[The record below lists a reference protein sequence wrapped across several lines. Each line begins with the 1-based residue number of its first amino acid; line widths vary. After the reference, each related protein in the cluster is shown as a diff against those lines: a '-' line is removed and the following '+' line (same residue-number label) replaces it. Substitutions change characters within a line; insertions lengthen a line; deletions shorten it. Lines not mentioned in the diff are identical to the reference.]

1 MNTAYREIPEI
12 RYQLSMYGWTVEEL
26 DDYLVID
33 MKGDIFYVPYPHIND
48 VGVDSIMSLPHES
61 NSDYAHRVCNLIRDY
76 H

>member
-33 MKGDIFYVPYPHIND
+33 MKGDVFYVPYHHIK
-48 VGVDSIMSLPHES
+48 DSSARIVASVSLKDFPE
-61 NSDYAHRVCNLIRDY
+61 
-76 H
+76 